1 MRPRCPTRLSSIL
14 RAAGRPWKDRPSRP
28 LALTTLAV
36 ASAGAILPF
45 TPLGPPLGFVPL
57 PPLYFLFLAGTVVTY
72 LALVEM
78 VKSRVMR
85 RVVGG

>member
-1 MRPRCPTRLSSIL
+1 MVSGT
-14 RAAGRPWKDRPSRP
+14 A
-28 LALTTLAV
+28 TAV
-36 ASAGAILPF
+36 AFATG